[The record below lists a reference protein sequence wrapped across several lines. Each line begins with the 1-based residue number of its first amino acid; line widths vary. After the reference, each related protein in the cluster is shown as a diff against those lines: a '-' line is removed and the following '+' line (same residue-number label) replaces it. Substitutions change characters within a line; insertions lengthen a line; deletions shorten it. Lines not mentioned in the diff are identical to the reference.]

1 MELALALSRKGWGQC
16 APNPTV
22 GAVIVR
28 YSENSSTIVGRGW
41 TKPSGRPH
49 AERVALE
56 QAGPAAKGATVYVT
70 LEPCSHHGKSPPCA
84 DALIEYGV
92 SRVVYAAFDPDS
104 RVSGRG
110 LQRLKDAGIQVE
122 QAPEEQVRKAEWI
135 MKGHMLRQT
144 DQRPF
149 VQVKL
154 GIDAEYKVSKGDG
167 APVWITGEESRTKA
181 HLLRAQADAIL
192 IGRGTAQ
199 ADNPT
204 LTCRLPGMYNRSPIR
219 VLLDKALQIPVTHSL
234 FESVED
240 VPLWIC
246 CDQEAD
252 QSKMAERETAGAQIL
267 KCKLSAET
275 GTLSIPSVLEKLAE
289 QGITR
294 LMVEGGPTV
303 VASFWQSRLIDE
315 LVLFQSTRKLGE
327 QGAEAVSGIGLEAVL
342 NDPDCNLVMQRSV
355 GSDTMK
361 TYRIG

>member
-22 GAVIVR
+22 GAVVVR
-28 YSENSSTIVGRGW
+28 TNENSSTIVGRGW

-56 QAGPAAKGATVYVT
+56 QAGTAARGATVYVT
-70 LEPCSHHGKSPPCA
+70 LEPCSHYGKSPPCA
-84 DALIEYGV
+84 DALVEAGV

-122 QAPEEQVRKAEWI
+122 QASEELVRKAEWI

-144 DQRPF
+144 DKRPF

-154 GIDAEYKVSKGDG
+154 GIDADFKVSKGDG
-167 APVWITGEESRTKA
+167 APVWVTSEASRTKA
-181 HLLRAQADAIL
+181 HFLRAQADAIL
-192 IGRGTAQ
+192 IGRGTAE

-204 LTCRLPGMYNRSPIR
+204 LTCRLPGMFNRSPVR

-234 FESVED
+234 FESVDE

-246 CDQEAD
+246 CGSDAD
-252 QSKMAERETAGAQIL
+252 QSKMDEREKAGAKIL
-267 KCKLSAET
+267 QCELSTET
-275 GTLSIPSVLEKLAE
+275 KTLSIPSVLEKLAE
-289 QGITR
+289 EGITR

-303 VASFWQSRLIDE
+303 VASFWQNRLIDE
-315 LVLFQSTRKLGE
+315 LVLFQSAKQLGE
-327 QGAEAVSGIGLEAVL
+327 QGTEAVSGVGLETVL
-342 NDPDCNLVMQRSV
+342 SAPDCRLVLERLL
-355 GSDTMK
+355 GGDTMK